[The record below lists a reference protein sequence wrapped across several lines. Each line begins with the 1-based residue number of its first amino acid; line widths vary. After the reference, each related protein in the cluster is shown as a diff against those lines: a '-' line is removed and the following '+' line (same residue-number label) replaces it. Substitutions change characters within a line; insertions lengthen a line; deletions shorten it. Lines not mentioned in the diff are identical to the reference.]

1 MVSAGP
7 EGSNGSNRSTSV
19 RKEDNMENV
28 LVWIFIGPFVY
39 AWQLAGP
46 FVALFITAY
55 IRAVFGF
62 RVWITILVA
71 FCSSF
76 LYYFVI
82 IPTGGLLG
90 GGMWIIEL
98 LMALHTSLLV
108 TFLLWIFEKWMW
120 RSNRANNAKQP
131 TDL

>member
-1 MVSAGP
+1 
-7 EGSNGSNRSTSV
+7 
-19 RKEDNMENV
+19 MENI

-55 IRAVFGF
+55 IHAVFGF
-62 RVWITILVA
+62 RVWITLLAA

-108 TFLLWIFEKWMW
+108 TFFHWIFAKWKR
-120 RSNRANNAKQP
+120 RSGGANNAEEP
-131 TDL
+131 RDS